1 MITPR
6 LYVGDAPDAPL
17 PGSDYKLPEAPA
29 RHVGHALRMRAGDVV
44 ALFTGSGGEYAAT
57 IRDIDRRGVT
67 LRIDCHDPVERE
79 SPWAVTLAQSII
91 AADMMDFVVR
101 KAVELGV
108 AAIQPLQ
115 SARSQNASDERIARR
130 LAHWQRIAI
139 AACEQCGRNRI
150 PEIAPVVP
158 FAQWLAAAV
167 GASRPIAI
175 LDAAAERSLASLGAN
190 GAPRAIVVG
199 PEGGFDA
206 AELALARAARAAPVH
221 LGARVLRAET
231 AAVAALATIN
241 AIAGDAG

>member
-1 MITPR
+1 
-6 LYVGDAPDAPL
+6 
-17 PGSDYKLPEAPA
+17 
-29 RHVGHALRMRAGDVV
+29 
-44 ALFTGSGGEYAAT
+44 
-57 IRDIDRRGVT
+57 
-67 LRIDCHDPVERE
+67 
-79 SPWAVTLAQSII
+79 
-91 AADMMDFVVR
+91 MDFVVR

-108 AAIQPLQ
+108 AANQPLQ
-115 SARSQNASDERIARR
+115 SSRSQNASDDRIARR
-130 LAHWQRIAI
+130 LAHWQPLAI

-150 PEIAPVVP
+150 PAIAPVMP
-158 FAQWLAAAV
+158 FAQWLAAAADV
-167 GASRPIAI
+167 PRPVAI

-206 AELALARAARAAPVH
+206 AELALARAAGAARFH